1 MSESE
6 QPKNMSKSKAPV
18 VTGIK
23 PKEAV
28 PGTEITIRH
37 SVYIRI
43 VRPYNLRHQK
53 KNPETTNSPIRS
65 AAKRPESLLKHIS
78 WCVTTIYYF
87 NKHLKPCFF
96 ILKALK
102 DIMQHFKFVVSSC

>member
-1 MSESE
+1 
-6 QPKNMSKSKAPV
+6 MSKSKAPV

-43 VRPYNLRHQK
+43 VRPYKSETSKKQNTKPQIHQFK
-53 KNPETTNSPIRS
+53 VLQ
-65 AAKRPESLLKHIS
+65 KRPESLS
-78 WCVTTIYYF
+78 
-87 NKHLKPCFF
+87 KHLLTVCYYLF
-96 ILKALK
+96 ITLTNILSLAFSFKKALK
-102 DIMQHFKFVVSSC
+102 DIMQHFKFKNW

>member
-1 MSESE
+1 MLV

-37 SVYIRI
+37 SIIIYIK
-43 VRPYNLRHQK
+43 LRQ
-53 KNPETTNSPIRS
+53 
-65 AAKRPESLLKHIS
+65 
-78 WCVTTIYYF
+78 
-87 NKHLKPCFF
+87 
-96 ILKALK
+96 
-102 DIMQHFKFVVSSC
+102 

>member
-1 MSESE
+1 MKILSKQDTTIIQVIEELEVTILESK

-37 SVYIRI
+37 SIYI
-43 VRPYNLRHQK
+43 
-53 KNPETTNSPIRS
+53 
-65 AAKRPESLLKHIS
+65 
-78 WCVTTIYYF
+78 
-87 NKHLKPCFF
+87 
-96 ILKALK
+96 
-102 DIMQHFKFVVSSC
+102 

>member
-37 SVYIRI
+37 SIYIGI
-43 VRPYNLRHQK
+43 VI
-53 KNPETTNSPIRS
+53 T
-65 AAKRPESLLKHIS
+65 
-78 WCVTTIYYF
+78 
-87 NKHLKPCFF
+87 
-96 ILKALK
+96 
-102 DIMQHFKFVVSSC
+102 

>member
-6 QPKNMSKSKAPV
+6 KPKNMSKSKAPV

-53 KNPETTNSPIRS
+53 TRIHEFTNSKCYKKAREPF
-65 AAKRPESLLKHIS
+65 KTNFMVCYYYLL
-78 WCVTTIYYF
+78 
-87 NKHLKPCFF
+87 L
-96 ILKALK
+96 
-102 DIMQHFKFVVSSC
+102 

>member
-6 QPKNMSKSKAPV
+6 KPKNMSKSKAPV

-53 KNPETTNSPIRS
+53 IP
-65 AAKRPESLLKHIS
+65 
-78 WCVTTIYYF
+78 
-87 NKHLKPCFF
+87 KPR
-96 ILKALK
+96 IH
-102 DIMQHFKFVVSSC
+102 QFKVLQKGQRAF

>member
-1 MSESE
+1 MKIPSKQDKEIIRFIEELEVSTYIKSE

-37 SVYIRI
+37 SI
-43 VRPYNLRHQK
+43 
-53 KNPETTNSPIRS
+53 
-65 AAKRPESLLKHIS
+65 HI
-78 WCVTTIYYF
+78 
-87 NKHLKPCFF
+87 
-96 ILKALK
+96 
-102 DIMQHFKFVVSSC
+102 